1 MRTKLLFTIVL
12 AMILSVCARQVSAIS
27 LTQSIDK
34 TEMPFEDSAKF
45 EITVEWPG
53 SQFAYRFINPLNPYI
68 DRLKISR
75 FTSSIS
81 SFGTGKD
88 EKTTKKFTYVLV
100 PTSGGEGKIDPITIN
115 FITWPDSISGELITE
130 PVAMTISEQII
141 KPKAGEFPAWI
152 SIMGGLLLVG
162 SGATIYF
169 LRAKAIKGRPIVKTP
184 SESALD
190 ELSKLK
196 AACGS
201 DLKRF
206 QTGVF
211 NILSNFLRSKHNIN
225 LSGLSEEKIGELLSK
240 TDLSEPA
247 QASIRNWLVQA
258 EKDKYRPVEAAPGET
273 VRLETELRRFF
284 ENVK

>member
-1 MRTKLLFTIVL
+1 MRTRNIFSVALMLVL
-12 AMILSVCARQVSAIS
+12 SLGAQRALAIS

-45 EITVEWPG
+45 EITVEWLG

-100 PTSGGEGKIDPITIN
+100 PTSGGKGKIDPITIN
-115 FITWPDSISGELITE
+115 FITWPDSVSGELVTE
-130 PVAMTISEQII
+130 PVAMTIGEQII

-152 SIMGGLLLVG
+152 SIMGGLLLIG

-169 LRAKAIKGRPIVKTP
+169 LRAKAIRGRPIVKTP

-196 AACGS
+196 ADCGS

-211 NILSNFLRSKHNIN
+211 NILSSFLRSKHNIN
-225 LSGLSEEKIGELLSK
+225 LSGLSEEKIEELLSK
-240 TDLSEPA
+240 TNLSQPA